1 MAAPAL
7 SFRATADAPLS
18 HISPWAAPELQ
29 VRDTL
34 PARDLSAARLPRMI
48 NDVDQVT
55 GRKFRRQR
63 PVGAWP
69 PRPTRRPPCARRRSD
84 AARVSLPGQP
94 WGQSNP
100 FTPLQANPISTPA
113 PEEEEAL
120 AKELCTEFSAG
131 SGSLT
136 PTLRL
141 LIKEQQEVSLGW
153 PTNPCAPTFLLVHIA
168 FSPCRCG

>member
-18 HISPWAAPELQ
+18 HISPWAAPE
-29 VRDTL
+29 
-34 PARDLSAARLPRMI
+34 
-48 NDVDQVT
+48 
-55 GRKFRRQR
+55 
-63 PVGAWP
+63 
-69 PRPTRRPPCARRRSD
+69 
-84 AARVSLPGQP
+84 
-94 WGQSNP
+94 
-100 FTPLQANPISTPA
+100 LQANPISTPA

-141 LIKEQQEVSLGW
+141 LIKEQQEVAYDVISAELRSSGNW
-153 PTNPCAPTFLLVHIA
+153 RDAPWAQLAPRPASCPGCLPEVAH
-168 FSPCRCG
+168 